1 MSESSIVV
9 EKRAEK
15 GKANVRR
22 LRKSGKLPGVIY
34 GEVEEPQPI
43 QMDEHQ
49 FELFLKK
56 SHSLITL
63 KLNGSEQRAVVRE
76 VQRHPVTSKILHVD
90 FMVVRKGHKINM
102 VVPVLL
108 EGTPKGIKE
117 GGRLYELTTDLNIN
131 VLPKDIPDEIVINI
145 DDLSLGDTIRVKDI
159 QLEGVEF
166 LDDPDEV
173 ICRIEMPKI
182 VEEEE
187 AEETELEGEEE
198 TAEPEVIT
206 AREKEGEEEASGE

>member
-1 MSESSIVV
+1 MTESSIAV

-22 LRKSGKLPGVIY
+22 LRRSGKLPGVIY

-43 QMDEHQ
+43 LMDEHQ

-76 VQRHPVTSKILHVD
+76 VQRHPVTGKILHVD

-102 VVPVLL
+102 VVPVRL

-131 VLPKDIPDEIVINI
+131 VLPKDIPNEIVINI

-182 VEEEE
+182 VEEEVEE
-187 AEETELEGEEE
+187 AEEEGEEE

-206 AREKEGEEEASGE
+206 AREKEGGEEASGD

>member
-1 MSESSIVV
+1 MAESSIVV
-9 EKRAEK
+9 EKRIEK
-15 GKANVRR
+15 GKSHVRR
-22 LRKSGKLPGVIY
+22 LRKSGRLPGVVY

-43 QMDEHQ
+43 QMDEHE
-49 FELFLKK
+49 FEMFLKK
-56 SHSLITL
+56 GHSLITL
-63 KLNGSEQRAVVRE
+63 KLNGSEHRAVIRE

-90 FMVVRKGHKINM
+90 FLVVRKGHKINM
-102 VVPVLL
+102 VIPVRL

-145 DDLSLGDTIRVKDI
+145 EDLGLGDTIRVKDV

-182 VEEEE
+182 AEEEE
-187 AEETELEGEEE
+187 EEEELEGEEE
-198 TAEPEVIT
+198 AAEPEVIT
-206 AREKEGEEEASGE
+206 SREKEGEEEASGE

>member
-9 EKRAEK
+9 EKRIEK
-15 GKANVRR
+15 GKSYVRR
-22 LRKSGKLPGVIY
+22 LRKNGRLPGVVY

-49 FELFLKK
+49 FEMFLKK
-56 SHSLITL
+56 GHSLITL
-63 KLNGSEQRAVVRE
+63 KLNGSEHRAVIRE
-76 VQRHPVTSKILHVD
+76 VQRHPVSGKILHVD

-102 VVPVLL
+102 VIPVRL

-131 VLPKDIPDEIVINI
+131 VLPKDIPDELVINI
-145 DDLSLGDTIRVKDI
+145 EDLGLGDTIRVKDVE
-159 QLEGVEF
+159 LEGVEF

-182 VEEEE
+182 AEEEG
-187 AEETELEGEEE
+187 AEEEPEGEEE
-198 TAEPEVIT
+198 AAEPEVIT
-206 AREKEGEEEASGE
+206 AREKEGDEGASAE